1 MEHSSPWS
9 LLISATLLGGK
20 KTSCGWAGPGGCL
33 AKPPFALGF
42 ALWVDGT
49 RGVGGSFMFMNGSR
63 EVKVVKIPLKR
74 GTPNMEQEITATWA
88 AWGQGSP
95 QTHS

>member
-20 KTSCGWAGPGGCL
+20 KTSCGWAGCL

-49 RGVGGSFMFMNGSR
+49 RGVDGSFMFMNGSR